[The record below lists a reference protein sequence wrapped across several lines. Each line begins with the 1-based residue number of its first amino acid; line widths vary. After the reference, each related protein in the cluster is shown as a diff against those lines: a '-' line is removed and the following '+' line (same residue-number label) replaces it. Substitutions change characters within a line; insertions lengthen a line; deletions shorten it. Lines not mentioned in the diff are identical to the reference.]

1 MFFSVMK
8 RHHRCYSSRSF
19 YSSSATATLLLLFVC
34 KNNYNDNNNNNID
47 DKNND
52 NNNNNK
58 IENKFE
64 LFKSIVPYAYCS
76 TLIPSSMNNIKTK
89 KYDHNNNN
97 VNNDNNNNNNNTY
110 VKDDVINLIEDDIN
124 RRIGYNYNN
133 QSSYASYP
141 ANDPCEDR
149 IAIINKPSYRI
160 GKKPRSV

>member
-1 MFFSVMK
+1 MK
-8 RHHRCYSSRSF
+8 TSRD
-19 YSSSATATLLLLFVC
+19 
-34 KNNYNDNNNNNID
+34 NYNDNNNNID
-47 DKNND
+47 NNND
-52 NNNNNK
+52 NNNNK

-76 TLIPSSMNNIKTK
+76 TSIPSSMNNIKTK

-97 VNNDNNNNNNNTY
+97 DNNDNNNNDNTY
-110 VKDDVINLIEDDIN
+110 VKDDVINLIEDDIK
-124 RRIGYNYNN
+124 RRLGYNYNN

-160 GKKPRSV
+160 GKRTHSE